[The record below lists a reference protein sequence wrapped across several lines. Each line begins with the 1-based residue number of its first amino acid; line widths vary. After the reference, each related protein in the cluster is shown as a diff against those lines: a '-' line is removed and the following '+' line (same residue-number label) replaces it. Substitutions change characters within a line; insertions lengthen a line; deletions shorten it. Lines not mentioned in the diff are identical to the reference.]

1 MLSQLIFYPFT
12 SIQNRTLVIQVILFP
27 EREYKTLLRLDQN
40 QANVIAAAHVQRITN
55 QAIGT
60 LIEVGVAQRCGD
72 FLIINHIA
80 ETVTTEQEALP
91 RRFATPAAVAWVKGL
106 P

>member
-1 MLSQLIFYPFT
+1 MLSQRIFYALT
-12 SIQNRTLVIQVILFP
+12 SIQNRTLVIKLTLFSG
-27 EREYKTLLRLDQN
+27 REYKTLLRLDQN
-40 QANVIAAAHVQRITN
+40 QANVIAAAHVQRVAN

-60 LIEVGVAQRCGD
+60 LIEVGAAQRCGD

-91 RRFATPAAVAWVKGL
+91 RRFAAPTAVAWVKGL